1 MEEKIIDKETIQK
14 ERRVMENSLKEYFD
28 YRGQVIKDNWNDE
41 FVKYSSSF
49 LRGPINGKQVISDN
63 PKPDNYQFLIV
74 DVFITKRDKEKIFVF
89 TYYHLDD
96 NKYEL
101 KTRISDDKFIKVKEA
116 IEDMSFSVNRDI
128 LKHACIA
135 YNNIYKQLED
145 YVKENL
151 KCNNLDSVCPKL
163 RGNEYGWHIDV
174 LCKWKDRKEKNHL
187 IIPLNIKY
195 VPYIEKTF
203 APVEFDLFLKAINI
217 QKGLIKN
224 LYM

>member
-1 MEEKIIDKETIQK
+1 MEEKIINKEMIQK
-14 ERRVMENSLKEYFD
+14 ERKVMENSLKEYFD

-49 LRGPINGKQVISDN
+49 LRGPINGKQVIGDN

-74 DVFITKRDKEKIFVF
+74 DVFITERDKEKIFVF
-89 TYYHLDD
+89 TYYHLND

-163 RGNEYGWHIDV
+163 CGNKYGWHIDV
-174 LCKWKDRKEKNHL
+174 LCKWNDRKEKNHL
-187 IIPLNIKY
+187 IIPLNTKY